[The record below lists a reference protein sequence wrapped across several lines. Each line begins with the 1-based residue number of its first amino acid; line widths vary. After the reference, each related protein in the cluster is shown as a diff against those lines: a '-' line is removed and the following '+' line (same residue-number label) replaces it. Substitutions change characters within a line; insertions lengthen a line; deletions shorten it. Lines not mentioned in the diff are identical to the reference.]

1 VGSTQSVKFYWKVSS
16 EAGYDYLRF
25 YIDGVE
31 KNQIAGEVDWTEVTY
46 NISAGTHTLKWSY
59 IKDPYVYGGSDCGWI
74 DKLEITDPIAD
85 PIAEAVDN
93 GSLTFT
99 KSGDADW
106 YRVTDEYHYGGDSAR
121 SGAIGNNSSTTIE
134 TSVTVGS
141 AQSVKFYWKVSSED
155 GYDFLKFY
163 VDGVEKTQIAGEVDW
178 TQVAVNISA
187 GTHTLKWSYI
197 KDPYVYDGSDCGWID
212 KLEFGAP
219 VSDPIAEAVDDTSL
233 IFTLS
238 GNGNW
243 YYQTT
248 TTYYGGDAAQSADIA
263 DNQSTTMETAIS
275 GKTSVKFYWKVSSE
289 ANYDYLKFYIDGVE
303 QAQIAGNVDWT
314 QRTYS
319 VSSGTHTLKWSYI
332 KDTYVSTGS
341 DCGWVDKLEIQ

>member
-1 VGSTQSVKFYWKVSS
+1 VS
-16 EAGYDYLRF
+16 
-25 YIDGVE
+25 
-31 KNQIAGEVDWTEVTY
+31 
-46 NISAGTHTLKWSY
+46 
-59 IKDPYVYGGSDCGWI
+59 
-74 DKLEITDPIAD
+74 
-85 PIAEAVDN
+85 
-93 GSLTFT
+93 
-99 KSGDADW
+99 
-106 YRVTDEYHYGGDSAR
+106 
-121 SGAIGNNSSTTIE
+121 
-134 TSVTVGS
+134 S

-163 VDGVEKTQIAGEVDW
+163 VDGVEKTKIAGEVDW

-219 VSDPIAEAVDDTSL
+219 VADPIAEAVDDTSL
-233 IFTLS
+233 TFTLS

-248 TTYYGGDAAQSADIA
+248 TTYYGGDAAQSADISN
-263 DNQSTTMETAIS
+263 NQSTTMETTIS

-303 QAQIAGNVDWT
+303 MAQIAGNVDWT
-314 QRTYS
+314 QKTYT
-319 VSSGTHTLKWSYI
+319 VTSGTHTLKWSYI
-332 KDTYVSTGS
+332 KDTYVSSGS
-341 DCGWVDKLEIQ
+341 DCGWVDKLELQ